1 MAEGQMKVTK
11 LLEDYV
17 GWVNTGDIQF
27 LQEPKQQKEV
37 SKWINELIPIM
48 EALENGNGE
57 NKEKQKGREYNWHA
71 AHKNGRELWEILAKY
86 ALRDIEPTS
95 KGNSTLYN
103 FLSAATEFEDVL
115 YGLEPFYRD
124 HTLHSLWVYLIGEY
138 ILREKL
144 KDTGIREKL
153 EWYLFNDI
161 KEDEAKYSYPD
172 VLVKYSD
179 IKATIITKAVTRY
192 RDAIWCIMALCH
204 DLGYSL
210 EKLSTLND
218 KVTAVL
224 EFFDISDL
232 ERTGY
237 SLDIEHQYLVSQ
249 CLELMAMDV
258 RIVPDEDL
266 SEVEKMDNDPQNE
279 TKNRL
284 DGIDNGK
291 LEKELEKVIQER
303 TILDTTELIKATL
316 HLDDTLDE
324 DNKTLKDV
332 RELDKKT
339 LIKCYRDDSTYW
351 RLCRALEKKQHGI
364 LSSYLIYKILG
375 IFADATVRGPAE
387 EWGLDDDE
395 VVENIIRGDILFA
408 IAQHEF
414 DFAHISEFN
423 SLADVLILADELEEF
438 SRFGRPL
445 QSREYY
451 PTMADVKVDLTPDP
465 NNEDIML
472 NITYDVKKDHNLI
485 RFFIRKTER
494 LCRIYSLNERGEKRR
509 NYGIKQIIMK
519 ARSKS
524 DDNKQ
529 GSRKPTFELTIKLNR
544 KATENEVGFQAYEF
558 GSPKGD
564 ISNCE
569 IILYDDKICYV
580 PSDGEKEES
589 KGESEEKTLIDW
601 FEERKKKLRG
611 EARKIWSDWITEYE
625 ESLKK
630 SEGEK

>member
-1 MAEGQMKVTK
+1 MAQMKVTT
-11 LLEDYV
+11 LLEEYQK
-17 GWVNTGDIQF
+17 WVNAEAIQF
-27 LQEPKQQKEV
+27 LQESKQQEEV
-37 SKWINELIPIM
+37 SECINKLIPIM
-48 EALENGNGE
+48 EALEKGNGE
-57 NKEKQKGREYNWHA
+57 KKEKQKGGEYNWHA
-71 AHKNGRELWEILAKY
+71 AHKKGRELWEILAKY

-95 KGNSTLYN
+95 KGNSKLYN
-103 FLSAATEFEDVL
+103 FLSAATAFEDIL
-115 YGLEPFYRD
+115 YGLESYYRD

-161 KEDEAKYSYPD
+161 KEDEAKCSYPG

-179 IKATIITKAVTRY
+179 IKANIITKVVTRY

-224 EFFDISDL
+224 KFFDISDL

-266 SEVEKMDNDPQNE
+266 SEVEKMDKDPQNE

-284 DGIDNGK
+284 DGIDYRK

-316 HLDDTLDE
+316 QLDDTLDE
-324 DNKTLKDV
+324 DKKTLKDV

-364 LSSYLIYKILG
+364 LSSYLIFKILG

-414 DFAHISEFN
+414 DFAHIFEFN

-451 PTMADVKVDLTPDP
+451 PTMADAKVDLTPDP

-485 RFFIRKTER
+485 LFFIRKAER

-519 ARSKS
+519 AKSKS

-544 KATENEVGFQAYEF
+544 KATENEVCFQAYES

-589 KGESEEKTLIDW
+589 EGESKEKTLIDW
-601 FEERKKKLRG
+601 FKELKKKLQG
-611 EARKIWSDWITEYE
+611 EAETIWSNWIKEYE

-630 SEGEK
+630 SEGEE